1 MNHGQRP
8 SGWTQIMSLPMLVT
22 LFSPNEI
29 GIQPHPAL
37 ECLRREHIEK
47 KDVKL
52 AANREIVFDDV
63 HGKSMEFRFVL
74 ASPEASTVEM
84 NFFRSKNREEVTTV
98 RLYRN
103 RGYIDHLN
111 PGNDSVVEI
120 DSSHSATTAM
130 DIRPVE
136 QANVYIPPNE
146 PAEVRVFIDRSV
158 IEVFVA
164 GRQVVAVR
172 VFPSR
177 EDSDGV
183 SILSVGADSV
193 LQSFDAWQVEDIFR

>member
-1 MNHGQRP
+1 
-8 SGWTQIMSLPMLVT
+8 MSLPCLVN
-22 LFSPNEI
+22 LLNPNEN
-29 GIQPHPAL
+29 GIRPHPAL
-37 ECLRREHIEK
+37 ECLRREHVEK
-47 KDVKL
+47 KNVTL
-52 AANREIVFDDV
+52 GANREIVFGDV

-74 ASPEASTVEM
+74 APKEASTVEM
-84 NFFRSKNREEVTTV
+84 NLFRSKNREEVTTV
-98 RLYRN
+98 RFYRN

-120 DSSHSATTAM
+120 DSSRSATTAM

-136 QANVYIPPNE
+136 QANVYIPPDK
-146 PAEVRVFIDRSV
+146 PVEVRVFIDRSA

-164 GRQVVAVR
+164 GRQSVAVR

-183 SILSVGADSV
+183 SIMSVGADSV
-193 LQSFDAWQVEDIFR
+193 LQSFDAWRMANIYK